1 MTTRSFTCMLAMA
14 GLMIGRPAMAA
25 LSPAAAF
32 EENPRLA
39 WFERYQE
46 SRQGPETTD
55 RFSGVYKIDGDGAID
70 LTQIAGDV
78 RVVTGRGN
86 EVRIE
91 AIKRV
96 RHRDPEEA
104 KRLLAAM
111 RIDVTQVGNRLEVR
125 TVYPR
130 NNNRRSWNG
139 SVDYTLTIPQGAAA
153 SMKTVSGD
161 VSVTGV
167 RGEVRAETVSGDVDV
182 TDTPNLALA
191 KTVSGDVRARDIAA
205 STLTLST
212 VSGTVIAAG
221 LKVRTLDAGSV
232 SGDLQLSDLQ
242 VERLTAKTLSGDV
255 EFTGSLARGGR
266 YEFHSHSGN
275 VRLVLPANT
284 SGFDLDASTFSGS
297 VRSDFPVTLRSAA
310 RNDAPGGRR
319 TTTNRAMRGS
329 FADAG
334 AILALRSFS
343 GDIVITKR

>member
-1 MTTRSFTCMLAMA
+1 MTTRSFTVIVAAAVLTTSSTAT
-14 GLMIGRPAMAA
+14 AA
-25 LSPAAAF
+25 LKGPKF
-32 EENPRLA
+32 EENPRVA
-39 WFERYQE
+39 WLERFQE
-46 SRQGPETTD
+46 ARQGPETTD
-55 RFSGVYKIDGDGAID
+55 RFSGVYKIDGDGAVD

-96 RHRDPEEA
+96 RHRDPDEA
-104 KRLLAAM
+104 RRLLTAM
-111 RIDVTQVGNRLEVR
+111 RIEVTQVGNRLEVR

-130 NNNRRSWNG
+130 MTGNRNWNG
-139 SVDYTLTIPQGAAA
+139 SVDYTLTIPQNAAA

-167 RGEVRAETVSGDVDV
+167 RGEVRAETVSGDVEV

-212 VSGTVIAAG
+212 VSGTVLATG

-232 SGDLQLSDLQ
+232 SGDLQLSDVQ

-255 EFTGSLARGGR
+255 QYAGDLARGGR
-266 YEFHSHSGN
+266 YEFHAHSGN
-275 VRLVLPANT
+275 IRLIIPSAT

-297 VRSDFPVTLRSAA
+297 VRSDFPVTLRSTA
-310 RNDAPGGRR
+310 RDDSPARR
-319 TTTNRAMRGS
+319 RGTGNRAIRGS
-329 FADAG
+329 YGDAS
-334 AILALRSFS
+334 AILSLRSFS
-343 GDIVITKR
+343 GSVVITKR